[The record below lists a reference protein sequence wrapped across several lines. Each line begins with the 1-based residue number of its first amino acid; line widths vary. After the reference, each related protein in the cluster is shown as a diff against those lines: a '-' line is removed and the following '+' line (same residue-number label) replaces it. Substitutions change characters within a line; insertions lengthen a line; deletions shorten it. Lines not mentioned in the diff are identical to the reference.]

1 MVFDSG
7 SFTIKGFQGSLVLGF
22 SMLALPLSAED
33 ASVAAQRG
41 KPAPRLQVAA
51 EDVVSTHTVRCGN
64 RDVTFCKIRP
74 LSLPPIPEPMPPVK
88 LSEEEIRELRQSIP
102 EEYRTRRHLFVGASA
117 YVVRDED
124 GKEQYYSRVRYWLNN
139 QEEAVDF
146 WTNANFVWLSGQI
159 AEFEIGDENFH

>member
-1 MVFDSG
+1 
-7 SFTIKGFQGSLVLGF
+7 
-22 SMLALPLSAED
+22 
-33 ASVAAQRG
+33 
-41 KPAPRLQVAA
+41 
-51 EDVVSTHTVRCGN
+51 
-64 RDVTFCKIRP
+64 
-74 LSLPPIPEPMPPVK
+74 MPPVK